1 MSISKHYSVLITG
14 AKSMIGSAIFA
25 ALRSHNYQYIIPIDH
40 SDGDLTDRI
49 ECDSI
54 FERYQPGAVIHCA
67 GYNGGI
73 EFNKKYPSDIYYQTA
88 MMGLNVLNACEF
100 YGVKKIVSLMPSC
113 SYPSSDKILYE
124 TDFGSGNSHPSVEC
138 HGHAKRVLFDYSRQI
153 YKQTEGKCLPV
164 CAVSNNSFGPG
175 DSYDLEKTKFIGAV
189 VKKIVDAKHNNE
201 KVVNF
206 WGTGKPLREFVY
218 SQDIGQYIVDIL
230 EKYNNP
236 FEVIN
241 IGGTELSIRQVVAH
255 VSMMA
260 NYEGKITWD
269 DSKPD
274 GQMRKKL
281 DSTKLSEITNH
292 VPTDFDEALIETIRD
307 YENRYLTR

>member
-189 VKKIVDAKHNNE
+189 VKK
-201 KVVNF
+201 
-206 WGTGKPLREFVY
+206 
-218 SQDIGQYIVDIL
+218 
-230 EKYNNP
+230 
-236 FEVIN
+236 
-241 IGGTELSIRQVVAH
+241 
-255 VSMMA
+255 
-260 NYEGKITWD
+260 
-269 DSKPD
+269 
-274 GQMRKKL
+274 
-281 DSTKLSEITNH
+281 
-292 VPTDFDEALIETIRD
+292 
-307 YENRYLTR
+307 